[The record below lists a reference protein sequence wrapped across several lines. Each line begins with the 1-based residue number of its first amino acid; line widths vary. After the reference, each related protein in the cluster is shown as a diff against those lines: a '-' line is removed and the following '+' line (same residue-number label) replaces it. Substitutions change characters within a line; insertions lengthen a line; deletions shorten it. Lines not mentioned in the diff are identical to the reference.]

1 MTTTTNAKTTTTT
14 RKPRKK
20 RKAPS
25 PVPSLSNSVENGQK
39 CRTILDEINTLTYLI
54 DNDEMVMNDLY
65 THLED
70 IKTYLAFAIQQKG
83 HSRENEL
90 SNNETDIAQQ
100 DVVASKNDN
109 TFFITTTTDDV
120 KTSNISD
127 SNHLV
132 IESNKNQVVENI
144 TNVEVK
150 IGDNWTL
157 STPSNDSSENENRV
171 IKVGEYRQTSETVE
185 ASVNDNNVASVTV
198 IANDDTEESSLN
210 PQETQALT
218 NMIRVLLEE
227 NKSGN
232 TSSSLPT

>member
-1 MTTTTNAKTTTTT
+1 
-14 RKPRKK
+14 
-20 RKAPS
+20 
-25 PVPSLSNSVENGQK
+25 
-39 CRTILDEINTLTYLI
+39 
-54 DNDEMVMNDLY
+54 MVMNDLY

-232 TSSSLPT
+232 TSSGLPT